1 MRKDVLNLEQNLTEH
16 NMYEFSI
23 TRENTDLKN
32 KRVTRFQSHCKRSIE
47 KWIDEGNK
55 HILNNYESIFN
66 LKLAKIN

>member
-16 NMYEFSI
+16 NMYEFCI

-32 KRVTRFQSHCKRSIE
+32 KRVRRFQSHCKRSIE

-55 HILNNYESIFN
+55 HIL
-66 LKLAKIN
+66 